1 VRMQP
6 MPRRPVTRAAVVAL
20 AVAPLSCGGGGGG
33 SPTTPALSP
42 ASPMSRSSGWAAGTV
57 VTVVSGETDAPLAEA
72 RVVVAGVSH
81 ATDEAGQAVV
91 PPVAEGA
98 TVDVEA
104 EGFLTRQTLVR
115 HDGTRLTMWPDD
127 ATLPRDYTKALV
139 YTASTVSDS
148 TSLVPLERLPPR
160 VHTLALVPSDAIAA
174 DARAM
179 AAHRQGADYLNA
191 ALGGGTVFAVGG
203 AAARKGP
210 TRIDAGDAS
219 CEAKPGRL
227 MARTWVSKHEVTRAE
242 IVFCDAGPT
251 RLAMPIAHELGHIFG
266 LAHSPDRRDVMY
278 PYYDR
283 WSQHGFTGREVL
295 TMSLVELRRGGNTWP
310 DNDREAATS
319 GTRVR
324 VFVD

>member
-1 VRMQP
+1 ML
-6 MPRRPVTRAAVVAL
+6 RRPALRAAVVVL
-20 AVAPLSCGGGGGG
+20 AVALLSCGGGGGGG
-33 SPTTPALSP
+33 SPTTTALSP
-42 ASPMSRSSGWAAGTV
+42 ASPTSRASGWAAGTM
-57 VTVVSGETDAPLAEA
+57 VTVVSGETDLPIVGA
-72 RVVVAGVSH
+72 RVLVAGIPQT
-81 ATDEAGQAVV
+81 TDEAGQAVV
-91 PPVAEGA
+91 PQVAEGA

-104 EGFLTRQTLVR
+104 DGFLTRQTLVR

-127 ATLPRDYTKALV
+127 AALPREYTKALV

-179 AAHRQGADYLNA
+179 AAHRQGADYFNA
-191 ALGGGTVFAVGG
+191 ALGGGTVFTVGG
-203 AAARKGP
+203 AADLRVP
-210 TRIDAGDAS
+210 TQIDPSEES

-251 RLAMPIAHELGHIFG
+251 RLAMPIAHELGHVFG

-278 PYYDR
+278 PYYDS
-283 WSQHGFTGREVL
+283 WSQHGFTGRESL
-295 TMSLVELRRGGNTWP
+295 TMSLIELRRGGNTWP
-310 DNDREAATS
+310 DNDRDAATS